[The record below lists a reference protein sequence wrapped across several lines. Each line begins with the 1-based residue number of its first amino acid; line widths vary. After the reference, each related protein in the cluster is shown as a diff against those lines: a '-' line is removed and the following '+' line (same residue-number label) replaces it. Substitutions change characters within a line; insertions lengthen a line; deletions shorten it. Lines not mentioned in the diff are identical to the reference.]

1 MFKLH
6 FTSLSIALETL
17 SPCADQVLAYRVK
30 HSAAKDYT
38 VNEKEFFFVCL
49 FLLIKRVN

>member
-17 SPCADQVLAYRVK
+17 SPCVDQVLAYRVK
-30 HSAAKDYT
+30 HSAAKDYA
-38 VNEKEFFFVCL
+38 VNEKEGFL

>member
-17 SPCADQVLAYRVK
+17 SSCADQLLGYRVK
-30 HSAAKDYT
+30 YSPAKDYT
-38 VNEKEFFFVCL
+38 VNEKEGEVVS
-49 FLLIKRVN
+49 LLIEKEK

>member
-17 SPCADQVLAYRVK
+17 SPCADQVLGYRIQQ
-30 HSAAKDYT
+30 HSATKDYT
-38 VNEKEFFFVCL
+38 ENEKEVF
-49 FLLIKRVN
+49 